1 MGNELTG
8 SSTKRLKPSESAYV
22 RVRLAPSHAFDTRR
36 DDRLPA
42 RGVVILRVR
51 EKDNEAAA
59 PTVKVRDLIVPQIQP
74 SLAEHDVTRAGLAA
88 AIVVLLVGM
97 VASRRARPN
106 PAIGGTPKWTPQ
118 SWSTNLAIGG
128 ALLTACTSR
137 SADCQ
142 PRVTTPRRRRI
153 RHSPAFFAALVALA
167 PAVYGLLRVGSV
179 SPATALRLFAL
190 SSAVTVW
197 ATVGATAGR
206 LHSSR
211 WSSASRACSLT
222 QRPWPPQYIFW
233 TVAVLVVLYA
243 SRAVLAYGKGSTP
256 TVVTGGGG
264 HPVPPP
270 ERSRRVA
277 APVIRRPPTWRS
289 SRVMSRYPRLFDA

>member
-1 MGNELTG
+1 MPRRRRPRWIAMGNELTG

-128 ALLTACTSR
+128 ALTTACTSR

-167 PAVYGLLRVGSV
+167 PAVYGLLRVGSCRR
-179 SPATALRLFAL
+179 PRRC
-190 SSAVTVW
+190 
-197 ATVGATAGR
+197 G
-206 LHSSR
+206 
-211 WSSASRACSLT
+211 CSLF
-222 QRPWPPQYIFW
+222 RPQSRSGPQWGQLRDGF
-233 TVAVLVVLYA
+233 TRLAGA
-243 SRAVLAYGKGSTP
+243 RHRARAL
-256 TVVTGGGG
+256 
-264 HPVPPP
+264 
-270 ERSRRVA
+270 
-277 APVIRRPPTWRS
+277 
-289 SRVMSRYPRLFDA
+289 